1 MIDLSRE
8 RGHPVYLQIKEQL
21 EHRIAS
27 GQLASGE
34 ALPSVRILAQQLQV
48 NPNTVMKAYRELEL
62 EGLVVSRQG
71 EGTFVTPPKHPRLH
85 ANNLLDVHARQYAKS
100 CVELGITLEL
110 AMLTLAEI
118 WQEVKD
124 AKR

>member
-21 EHRIAS
+21 EHRIAA
-27 GQLASGE
+27 GQIAPGE
-34 ALPSVRILAQQLQV
+34 ALPSVRLLAQQLQV
-48 NPNTVMKAYRELEL
+48 NPNTVMRAYRELEL

-71 EGTFVTPPKHPRLH
+71 EGTFVTPPQHPRLH
-85 ANNLLDVHARQYAKS
+85 ANNLLDAYTRQYAKS
-100 CVELGITLEL
+100 CVELGVTLEI
-110 AMLTLAEI
+110 AMLTLAEV
-118 WQEVKD
+118 WHEVKN